1 MKYPIGIQE
10 FDKIINGGYVYVDKT
25 DNQIYERG
33 SITNNDYQ
41 GQEVYMEDINAD
53 QPSGIYLQSIRA
65 SSLVEAYEKGKLS
78 GKLKEIA
85 SKLKEDDNPVLMII
99 KLRK

>member
-1 MKYPIGIQE
+1 MTRE
-10 FDKIINGGYVYVDKT
+10 FILHF
-25 DNQIYERG
+25 ERG
-33 SITNNDYQ
+33 SIINNDYQ

-65 SSLVEAYEKGKLS
+65 SSLVKAYEEGKLS

-85 SKLKEDDNPVLMII
+85 SKLEEEDNPVLMIM
-99 KLRK
+99 KLK